1 MKGLFIILM
10 GYTKLLTST
19 APMASAGCSQRRR
32 QKERGCGGERE
43 QRMTSRATHTK
54 DHTENTH
61 ICTGQK
67 NVQCKQNN
75 AVGRQ
80 RRGVEAVALGCLGSG
95 REVQC
100 AKAIRIWDGELIMP
114 CCLPETLP
122 CAPPFSAGLNPERDQ
137 DQNLDF
143 RSHQSV

>member
-19 APMASAGCSQRRR
+19 APMALAGCSQRQR
-32 QKERGCGGERE
+32 QKERGKRERGGRG

-80 RRGVEAVALGCLGSG
+80 RRGGEAVALGCLGSG
-95 REVQC
+95 R
-100 AKAIRIWDGELIMP
+100 G
-114 CCLPETLP
+114 
-122 CAPPFSAGLNPERDQ
+122 
-137 DQNLDF
+137 
-143 RSHQSV
+143 SVCQGH

>member
-32 QKERGCGGERE
+32 QKEKGGGGERR

-80 RRGVEAVALGCLGSG
+80 RRGGEAMALGCLGSG
-95 REVQC
+95 R
-100 AKAIRIWDGELIMP
+100 G
-114 CCLPETLP
+114 
-122 CAPPFSAGLNPERDQ
+122 
-137 DQNLDF
+137 
-143 RSHQSV
+143 SVCQGH